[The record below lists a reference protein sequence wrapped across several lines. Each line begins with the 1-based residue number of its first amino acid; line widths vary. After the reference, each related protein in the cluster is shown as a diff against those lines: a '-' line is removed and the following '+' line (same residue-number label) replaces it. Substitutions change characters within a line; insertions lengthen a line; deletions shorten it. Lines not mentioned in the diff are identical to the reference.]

1 MLTSLREARDLY
13 SGARPVSELVP
24 WMMRLTDGVAVNK
37 DGAVL
42 AAISLRGS
50 DPEGREQSAID
61 QDADMLERALL
72 AVAHPQLSLWWTVE
86 RRKDTSYP
94 RATFVNPA
102 AQKLDAAY
110 RTDFLAQ
117 PHYTTR
123 HTVTLVL
130 ADEPKSGRFMD
141 AVARHAAHGKNAVQ
155 AFVAAGRE
163 AFSSTQRY
171 GADGETLVGRLT
183 LLEDLVNRFTAAL
196 PDVGAQRLT
205 GPAFWGWLSGLL
217 SPADPPQE
225 VVPPDNS
232 GWYLDTGLGTNGI
245 AVHGDTLRFEGA
257 TIRHAAGIGIKMWP
271 NETRTGCFDTLL
283 GVDAEITASIAM
295 RLMDITDAK
304 NFIAKI
310 RQNNLNAQ
318 KGMFTHLK
326 EAMTN
331 TESDKVDTSK
341 TAAAAEAD
349 EAMNTIGSVPLA
361 AWVNFS
367 VIVYAETE
375 KALEVRALEVIK
387 VLQRAGLVC
396 LRERLHLLSAWAGTL
411 PGQWAE
417 PVRWVFVQGGNLANI
432 APIRTIS
439 LGEQTNH
446 HLTKQ
451 RGIESPALCVFDCPR
466 TRSAYYFNWHLED
479 LGHGLILGPSGAGK
493 SVLGNLLISQWQ
505 KYDPCQV
512 FIFDKD
518 LSCKISTLLHGG
530 DHLDVANG
538 LTLNPLAALA
548 TEEDWTWFTGWL
560 EHLLTARGYTLT
572 ADDDKAIAETI
583 RGVRG
588 LASASR
594 RLLSVAGMLPKH
606 LAAQLGPWIG
616 DGPWARFFDNAQDT
630 FALSS
635 ITCIEMGTIMQYG
648 VAARAF
654 LDYAFYRLKQSLD
667 GRPTFIYIEEAWF
680 LLEDERFAAILD
692 DWLRTFRKKNAILIL
707 TTQSLSEIIT
717 SKAFTAII
725 DNIPTRIYLPNPN
738 VHAHGNLYRD
748 RMGLNDAQI
757 RAIETGIRKRHYYIV
772 TPAVSRLV
780 DMPLSSATLAWLRSD
795 TKAQKTF
802 EECRKTGSADWR
814 DVYVDLMG
822 RETR

>member
-1 MLTSLREARDLY
+1 MLTVPTAGDIY
-13 SGARPVSELVP
+13 DGARPLSELVP
-24 WMMRLTDGVAVNK
+24 WMMRLTDGVAVTK

-42 AAISLRGS
+42 ASLSLRGS
-50 DPEGREQSAID
+50 DPEGRERSAID
-61 QDADMLERALL
+61 QEADALERALL
-72 AVAHPQLSLWWTVE
+72 AVSHPQLSLWWTVE
-86 RRKDTSYP
+86 RRRDTTYP
-94 RATFVNPA
+94 QSTFTNPA

-110 RTDFLAQ
+110 REDFLAQ

-141 AVARHAAHGKNAVQ
+141 AVARQAAHGKNAIQ
-155 AFVAAGRE
+155 AFAAAGRE
-163 AFSSTQRY
+163 AFSTKHRF
-171 GADGETLVGRLT
+171 GADGESLVGRLVQI
-183 LLEDLVNRFTAAL
+183 EDLVNRFTAAL

-225 VVPPDNS
+225 VVPPDDA
-232 GWYLDTGLGTNGI
+232 GWYLDTRLGTNGI
-245 AVHGDTLRFEGA
+245 AVHGDTLRFEGV
-257 TIRHAAGIGIKMWP
+257 TMRHAAGIGIKMWP
-271 NETRTGCFDTLL
+271 NETYPGCFDALM
-283 GVDAEITASIAM
+283 GVDAEITASLAM

-341 TAAAAEAD
+341 TAAASEAG
-349 EAMNTIGSVPLA
+349 EAMSAVSKLPLA
-361 AWVNFS
+361 AFVNFT
-367 VIVYAETE
+367 VIVYAPTE
-375 KALEVRALEVIK
+375 KALEVKALEVIK

-439 LGEQTNH
+439 LGEPTNR

-451 RGIESPALCVFDCPR
+451 RGVESPALCVFDCPR
-466 TRSAYYFNWHLED
+466 TRSAYHFNWHQDD
-479 LGHGLILGPSGAGK
+479 LGHGFVLGPSGAGK
-493 SVLGNLLISQWQ
+493 SVLGNLLISEWQ
-505 KYDPCQV
+505 KYAPCQV

-518 LSCKISTLLHGG
+518 LSCKISTILHGG

-538 LTLNPLAALA
+538 LTLNPLAALT
-548 TEEDWTWFTGWL
+548 TEEDWAWFAGWL
-560 EHLLTARGYTLT
+560 EYLLIARGYTIT
-572 ADDDKAIAETI
+572 ADDDKAVADTI
-583 RGVRG
+583 RGVRA
-588 LASASR
+588 LAPAAR
-594 RLLSVAGMLPKH
+594 RLLSVASMLPKH

-648 VAARAF
+648 AAARAF
-654 LDYAFYRLKQSLD
+654 LDYAFHRLQQSLD

-680 LLEDERFAAILD
+680 LLEDERFAALVN

-707 TTQSLSEIIT
+707 TTQSLAEIIT

-725 DNIPTRIYLPNPN
+725 DNIQTRIYLPNPN
-738 VHAHGNLYRD
+738 VGAHGNLYRD
-748 RMGLNDAQI
+748 RMGLNEAQI
-757 RAIETGIRKRHYYIV
+757 KAIETGVRKRHYYIV
-772 TPAVSRLV
+772 TPTVSRLV
-780 DMPLSSATLAWLRSD
+780 DMPLSAPTLAWLRSD

-802 EECRKTGSADWR
+802 EQCRKSGDADWR
-814 DVYVDLMG
+814 NVYVDLMS
-822 RETR
+822 RETG